1 VTLGLGLT
9 AMSGVEAR
17 AADAAS
23 LQDEQLQESLGAEHF
38 RATRRR
44 VLSRRRVLVERGRGR
59 RGV

>member
-44 VLSRRRVLVERGRGR
+44 SYHVGVYSWNEVEGAAE
-59 RGV
+59 